1 MTGKYYHIPHVEFGL
16 IPPLIDKMIFF
27 LQGSAEILPEI

>member
-1 MTGKYYHIPHVEFGL
+1 MTGKYYHIPQVEFGL
-16 IPPLIDKMIFF
+16 ITPLNDKMIFF